1 MTDPADSEAAP
12 AAPVKPSERAKAT
25 GDLDRVTDLVEE
37 QELDASAAAD
47 KMRAVLAT
55 ASTDNNKG
63 GGISGKR
70 ERASEADVK
79 DVKLLCAELEIDE
92 KVAER
97 ALLGASGDVGCALRE
112 LMK

>member
-1 MTDPADSEAAP
+1 MADPADTP

-55 ASTDNNKG
+55 ASTENKSA
-63 GGISGKR
+63 IKR

-79 DVKLLCAELEIDE
+79 RLCAELEIDE
-92 KVAER
+92 KVAEK
-97 ALLGASGDVGCALRE
+97 ALLNARGDVNGALRE
-112 LMK
+112 LMN

>member
-1 MTDPADSEAAP
+1 MTDPVDSEATP
-12 AAPVKPSERAKAT
+12 AVPAKPSERAKAT

-55 ASTDNNKG
+55 ASTDKN
-63 GGISGKR
+63 SGTQR
-70 ERASEADVK
+70 ERASEA

-92 KVAER
+92 KVAEK
-97 ALLGASGDVGCALRE
+97 ALLNSRGNVNGALRE
-112 LMK
+112 LMN